1 VKRKPLKLTDYGPAP
16 GRLDAAV
23 EWLLAGML
31 AFMPLALG
39 AVEPWSEFVAV
50 AAALALA
57 VLLVAR
63 RLGRPDC
70 PPGWTWAY
78 VPLALFVLLALLQ
91 LAALPESL
99 VHSLSPGTVAEKRRL
114 LADLPAGPAGSAPT
128 TLSFYALATRHDLRV
143 VLVAAAVFAAVVEV
157 YRRPEQV
164 RRLLLTVTCVGGA
177 VALLALA
184 QQATRANQIYWV
196 VRLPT
201 GSVADGGPFVNHNN
215 FAQFMNLSIG
225 AALGLLLVKLRDLGV
240 GADLQ
245 PADVAAALR
254 EPEARPA
261 VAYAGVVVAGVVAVF
276 LSMSRGGMVG
286 LLAGLALATLVLG
299 RQRHLRAQGWVLALL
314 GLAGFVALLYLGF
327 DAVYER
333 LVAVRD
339 LPEAAGGRFELVR
352 DAVGVWRKFPL
363 FGVGLGTHAWV
374 FPAYDRTEAAQ
385 LAQYVENDYV
395 QALEETGVLGLALVL
410 LFAGF
415 IWYHFFRA
423 SAAQR
428 PRVCAASVGLGFG
441 LLAVM
446 VQSASDFGQHVPAV
460 AALSAVTCGLLVAM
474 SRLAA
479 RARRAQ
485 EAAGDAAAGG
495 DPAAGPAGE
504 SAPAAQ
510 QQPAPRRRPRLAAAV
525 VPVAA
530 AVLLAWSALDANDVR
545 VAADHSSAAGRV
557 AATLARA
564 GWDGSDEDFTRLLQS
579 AGDAS
584 SASPGDVELRYWL
597 NTYRWRALARERDEE
612 SGDLLLTE
620 EALGHTARIVDELH
634 AARPLCPS
642 YGPLVSL
649 AGQLELFVLG
659 RDVGREHIAA
669 SYALAPNHP
678 DVVFT
683 AALADAERGAW
694 DGAVAKFRR
703 VVKLSPEM
711 VPEVIRVLETQYDR
725 PDLAVAAAAGGDDA
739 GALMQLSQRI
749 RARGGDEAVA
759 RDAWRAGVEALERV
773 CAKPDPSPGAV
784 AALAN
789 AYRTDGRREE
799 AIFAYRRALVLE
811 YGRVEWRLELARLL
825 EAAGR
830 RPEALREAQ
839 ICLRLRPASEEART
853 LVGQLIVPAAAA
865 TSAPSDP
872 GRGAVDRGA
881 AQGATR
887 PTAAG
892 G

>member
-1 VKRKPLKLTDYGPAP
+1 VRRKPLKLTDYGPAP

-31 AFMPLALG
+31 AFLPLAFG

-57 VLLVAR
+57 LLLVVR
-63 RLGRPDC
+63 RLVRGDC

-91 LAALPESL
+91 LAPLPESL
-99 VHSLSPGTVAEKRRL
+99 VRTLSPATVAEKGRL
-114 LADLPAGPAGSAPT
+114 LADLPAGSASAST

-143 VLVAAAVFAAVVEV
+143 VLVAAAVFVAVVEV

-164 RRLLLTVTCVGGA
+164 RRLLLTVTCVGGL

-184 QQATRANQIYWV
+184 QQATGTDQIYWLV
-196 VRLPT
+196 PARR

-215 FAQFMNLSIG
+215 FAQFMNLSTG

-240 GADLQ
+240 GADL
-245 PADVAAALR
+245 ATSDVAAALR

-261 VAYAGVVVAGVVAVF
+261 FVYAGVVVAGMVAVF

-286 LLAGLALATLVLG
+286 LLAGLALATLVLA
-299 RQRHLRAQGWVLALL
+299 RRRHLRAQGWVVALL
-314 GLAGFVALLYLGF
+314 GLAGFGALLYLGF

-333 LVAVRD
+333 LVAVRNF
-339 LPEAAGGRFELVR
+339 PEATGGRFELVR

-363 FGVGLGTHAWV
+363 LGIGLGTHAWV
-374 FPAYDRTEAAQ
+374 FPAYDRTGAAQ

-395 QALEETGVLGLALVL
+395 QALEETGALGLALVL
-410 LFAGF
+410 LFAGV
-415 IWYHFFRA
+415 IWANFFRA

-428 PRVCAASVGLGFG
+428 PRVCAASTGLGFG

-446 VQSASDFGQHVPAV
+446 VHGAADFGQHVPAV
-460 AALSAVTCGLLVAM
+460 AALSGVTCGLLVAM

-479 RARRAQ
+479 RARRAEQ
-485 EAAGDAAAGG
+485 AAEDAPAEEEVPEA
-495 DPAAGPAGE
+495 PAEE
-504 SAPAAQ
+504 SAAPPQ
-510 QQPAPRRRPRLAAAV
+510 RPAPRRRPQLAAALA
-525 VPVAA
+525 PVAA
-530 AVLLAWSALDANDVR
+530 AVLLAWSALDANDAR
-545 VAADHSSAAGRV
+545 VAAEHSSAANRV
-557 AATLARA
+557 AAALARA

-579 AGDAS
+579 ASDAT
-584 SASPGDVELRYWL
+584 SAEPGDVELRYWL
-597 NTYRWRALARERDEE
+597 NAYRWRALARERDEQT
-612 SGDLLLTE
+612 GDLLLTE

-694 DGAVAKFRR
+694 DDALSKFRR
-703 VVKLSPEM
+703 VVKLSPQT
-711 VPEVIRVLETQYDR
+711 VPEVIGVLEAQYDR
-725 PDLAVAAAAGGDDA
+725 PDLAVAAAADGDDP
-739 GALMQLSQRI
+739 GALMQLAQRL
-749 RARGGDEAVA
+749 RAKGGHEAVA
-759 RDAWRAGVEALERV
+759 RDAWKAGVAALERV
-773 CAKPDPSPGAV
+773 CARSDPSPGAV

-789 AYRTDGRREE
+789 AYRLDGRTAE
-799 AIFAYRRALVLE
+799 AIAAYRRALVLD

-825 EAAGR
+825 DAAGR

-839 ICLRLRPASEEART
+839 ICLRLWPASEEAQA
-853 LVGQLIVPAAAA
+853 LVGQLVVPAAKPTSGPSAGDSASLDPAA
-865 TSAPSDP
+865 A
-872 GRGAVDRGA
+872 R
-881 AQGATR
+881 GATR
-887 PTAAG
+887 PTAG
-892 G
+892 R

>member
-1 VKRKPLKLTDYGPAP
+1 VRRKPLKLTDYGPAP

-23 EWLLAGML
+23 EWLLAGVLGFLPL
-31 AFMPLALG
+31 AFG

-57 VLLVAR
+57 VLLVVR
-63 RLGRPDC
+63 RLVRPDC
-70 PPGWTWAY
+70 PAAWTWAY
-78 VPLALFVLLALLQ
+78 VPVALFVLLALLQ
-91 LAALPESL
+91 LAPLPESL
-99 VHSLSPGTVAEKRRL
+99 VRSLSPETVAEKARL
-114 LADLPAGPAGSAPT
+114 LADLPAGSAPT

-143 VLVAAAVFAAVVEV
+143 VLLAAAVFAAVVEV

-164 RRLLLTVTCVGGA
+164 RRLLLTVACVGGA

-184 QQATRANQIYWV
+184 QQATRTDAIYWLV
-196 VRLPT
+196 PVQA
-201 GSVADGGPFVNHNN
+201 GGVADGGPFVNHNN
-215 FAQFMNLSIG
+215 FAQFMNLSTG

-240 GADLQ
+240 GADL
-245 PADVAAALR
+245 PPSDVAAALR

-261 VAYAGVVVAGVVAVF
+261 LVYAGVVVAGMVAVF

-286 LLAGLALATLVLG
+286 LLAGLALATVVLA
-299 RQRHLRAQGWVLALL
+299 RRRHLRAQGWVLAVL
-314 GLAGFVALLYLGF
+314 GLAGFGALLYLGF

-339 LPEAAGGRFELVR
+339 LPGAAGGRFELVR
-352 DAVGVWRKFPL
+352 DAAGVWRKFPL
-363 FGVGLGTHAWV
+363 LGIGLGTHAWV
-374 FPAYDRTEAAQ
+374 FPAYDRTGAAQ

-410 LFAGF
+410 LFAGVV
-415 IWYHFFRA
+415 WANFFRA
-423 SAAQR
+423 SAASR

-446 VQSASDFGQHVPAV
+446 VQGASDFGQHVPAV
-460 AALSAVTCGLLVAM
+460 AALTAVTCGLLVAM
-474 SRLAA
+474 SRLAS
-479 RARRAQ
+479 RARRAE
-485 EAAGDAAAGG
+485 EASAED
-495 DPAAGPAGE
+495 
-504 SAPAAQ
+504 APAADDAPAAPAEEGAAAAA
-510 QQPAPRRRPRLAAAV
+510 QQPAPRRRPKLAASL

-530 AVLLAWSALDANDVR
+530 AVLLGWSALDANDAR

-584 SASPGDVELRYWL
+584 AASPGDVELRYWL
-597 NTYRWRALARERDEE
+597 NAYRWRALARERDEKT
-612 SGDLLLTE
+612 GDLLLTE

-642 YGPLVSL
+642 YGPPLSL

-694 DGAVAKFRR
+694 DDAVAKFRR
-703 VVKLSPEM
+703 VVKLAPLT
-711 VPEVIRVLETQYDR
+711 VPEVIGVLEVQYDR
-725 PDLAVAAAAGGDDA
+725 PDLAVAAARDGDDA
-739 GALMQLSQRI
+739 GALMQLAQRL
-749 RARGGDEAVA
+749 RAKGGHEAVA
-759 RDAWRAGVEALERV
+759 DEAWKAGVAALERV
-773 CAKPDPSPGAV
+773 CARPDPSPGAV

-789 AYRTDGRREE
+789 AYRSDGRTDD
-799 AIFAYRRALVLE
+799 AVAAYRRALVLD

-830 RPEALREAQ
+830 HREALNEAK
-839 ICLRLRPASEEART
+839 ICLRLRPGSDEARA
-853 LVGQLIVPAAAA
+853 LVERLIVPAAA
-865 TSAPSDP
+865 TSAPSAP
-872 GRGAVDRGA
+872 GAAPLDRAA

-887 PTAAG
+887 PTAG
-892 G
+892 R